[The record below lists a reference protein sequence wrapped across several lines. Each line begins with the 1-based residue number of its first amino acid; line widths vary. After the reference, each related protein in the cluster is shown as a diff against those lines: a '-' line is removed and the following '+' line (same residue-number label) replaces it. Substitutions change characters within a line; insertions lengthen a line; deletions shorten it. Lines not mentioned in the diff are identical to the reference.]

1 MSVWCGQMDV
11 VGWIAMVAGWGIVIG
26 VVVWA
31 VQRIFPAPQT
41 PSDAKSLLD
50 ARLASGDID
59 LPTYQSIRAAVND
72 SAAVNHEGTR

>member
-1 MSVWCGQMDV
+1 MSS
-11 VGWIAMVAGWGIVIG
+11 AGSPWSPGG
-26 VVVWA
+26 DRHRSRRLGSA
-31 VQRIFPAPQT
+31 TDLPAPPT

-59 LPTYQSIRAAVND
+59 LSTYQSIRAAVND